1 MIRPQGA
8 RLQPYCANPG
18 LAPPTGSHHFLA
30 YNLGRAAGAQFRDSL
45 SKSIAEPEWK
55 QRSKMETAKR
65 LRGSEPRSAKDGAK
79 KAELGEYG
87 VLIGGI
93 WLKTGDAI
101 EVHSPFND
109 ALVAVVHRAGPKEI
123 EQAIATAVEAFQVTR
138 KLPAW
143 KRAEVL
149 MKVSQG
155 IAARRE
161 ELARTIALEAGKPIR
176 TARLEVDRAA
186 FTFQVASEESKR
198 IYGEVIPLDW
208 LPGTEGR
215 VGQVMHVPLGPIV
228 GIAPFNF
235 PLNLVAHKV
244 APAMAAG
251 NPIIL
256 RPASATPVSAL
267 KLGEIILESGWPEGG
282 YAVVPSATKHAAPL
296 IEDPRIKLLTFTGS
310 PAVGWALKA
319 RAGRKRVTLELG
331 GNAGVIVHEDADL
344 KYAAERVAWGGFS
357 FAGQSCISVQ
367 RVYIAQPVYE
377 EFADDLVPRVK
388 ALVLGDPLDE
398 KTDVGPLIDAGAAE
412 RLESWV
418 QEARAGGAEIL
429 VGGGRKG
436 TLFAPTL
443 LASLQE
449 SMSVSCQEAFGPVVG
464 LYPYTDVYQA
474 IRSVDSSEFGL
485 QAGIF
490 TQDLNTVQK
499 AFDEIQVGGLMVNDV
514 STFRIDHMPYGGVKQ
529 SGLGREGLRYAIEE
543 MSEMKL
549 LTFNRRTT

>member
-1 MIRPQGA
+1 
-8 RLQPYCANPG
+8 
-18 LAPPTGSHHFLA
+18 
-30 YNLGRAAGAQFRDSL
+30 
-45 SKSIAEPEWK
+45 
-55 QRSKMETAKR
+55 MEGTNR
-65 LRGSEPRSAKDGAK
+65 LRGSETRQAQGGAK
-79 KAELGEYG
+79 KGELGEYG
-87 VLIGGI
+87 ALVNGT

-101 EVHSPFND
+101 EVHSPYDD

-123 EQAIATAVEAFQVTR
+123 EQAIAVAVDVFQLTR
-138 KLPAW
+138 KLPSW

-155 IAARRE
+155 ITARRE
-161 ELARTIALEAGKPIR
+161 DLARTIALEAGKPIR

-198 IYGEVIPLDW
+198 IYGEIVPLDW
-208 LPGTEGR
+208 LPGNEGR
-215 VGQVMHVPLGPIV
+215 VAQVMHVPLGPIA

-235 PLNLVAHKV
+235 PLNLVAHKA

-256 RPASATPVSAL
+256 RPSSATPVSAL
-267 KLGEIILESGWPEGG
+267 TLGEIVLESGWPEGG
-282 YAVVPSATKHAAPL
+282 FAVVPSTTSDAGPL
-296 IEDPRIKLLTFTGS
+296 IEDHRIKLLTFTGS
-310 PAVGWALKA
+310 PTVGWALKN
-319 RAGRKRVTLELG
+319 RAGMKRVTLELG
-331 GNAGVIVHEDADL
+331 GNAGVIVHTDADI

-367 RVYIAQPVYE
+367 RVYIAQEVYE
-377 EFADDLVPRVK
+377 EFVGELVHRVK
-388 ALVLGDPLDE
+388 GLVLGDPLDE
-398 KTDVGPLIDAGAAE
+398 KTDVGPMIDMSATK

-418 QEARAGGAEIL
+418 REATLGGAEVL
-429 VGGGRKG
+429 VGGTPNG
-436 TLFAPTL
+436 TLFAPTI

-449 SMSVSCQEAFGPVVG
+449 SMTISCQEAFGPVVG
-464 LYPYTDVYQA
+464 LYPYTDVHQA
-474 IRSVDSSEFGL
+474 IKNVGYSQFGL

-490 TQDLNTVQK
+490 TKDMKIVQE
-499 AFDEIQVGGLMVNDV
+499 AFDEIEVGGLMVNDV

-549 LTFNRRTT
+549 LTFNRHNA